1 MSPKNLFGLIDL
13 LAAEPV
19 AVTAVIDAA
28 FALLVGLGLHLDPK
42 VSGALDVLVIA
53 VLALYARSKVTPVA
67 SLPADP
73 PAVKPAA

>member
-1 MSPKNLFGLIDL
+1 MNPKNLFGLLDL

-42 VSGALDVLVIA
+42 VAGLLDALVIA
-53 VLALYARSKVTPVA
+53 MLALYARSKVTPVT
-67 SLPADP
+67 SLPAAS
-73 PAVKPAA
+73 PAPSK

>member
-1 MSPKNLFGLIDL
+1 MNFKNLFGLLDL

-42 VSGALDVLVIA
+42 LAGLLDVLVIA
-53 VLALYARSKVTPVA
+53 VLAAYARSKVSPVSSA
-67 SLPADP
+67 PAAP
-73 PAVKPAA
+73 VVKPAA